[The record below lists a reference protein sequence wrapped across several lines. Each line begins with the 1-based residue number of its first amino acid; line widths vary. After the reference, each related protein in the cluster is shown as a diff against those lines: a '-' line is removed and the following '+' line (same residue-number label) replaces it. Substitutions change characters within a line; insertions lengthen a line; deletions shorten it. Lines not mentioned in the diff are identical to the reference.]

1 MAAAVNSGYVR
12 SLDYFQDI
20 LNMNYKHY
28 KTTVEISHLILS
40 KLRKS
45 MDLNNL

>member
-20 LNMNYKHY
+20 LNMNYKRN
-28 KTTVEISHLILS
+28 KTSVEIFPFDI
-40 KLRKS
+40 KQVKKI
-45 MDLNNL
+45 N